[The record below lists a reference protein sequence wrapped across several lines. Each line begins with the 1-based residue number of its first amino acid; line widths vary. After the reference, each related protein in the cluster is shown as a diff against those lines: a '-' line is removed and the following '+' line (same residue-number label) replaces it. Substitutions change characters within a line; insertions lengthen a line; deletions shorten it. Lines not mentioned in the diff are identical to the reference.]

1 MRALFL
7 ATFLF
12 LSAPALCQ
20 IVVLDST
27 LQRYFAP
34 IHDTTV
40 TVGRPPA
47 TRLYVYTTTDLLY
60 NACSIAWQ
68 LCYVEDGNTYTLTTG
83 QVQMAGADYVA
94 YAADNRDILNLFA
107 YAAAK
112 VGVTFIP

>member
-7 ATFLF
+7 AAFLF
-12 LSAPALCQ
+12 FSAPAFCQ
-20 IVVLDST
+20 TVSLDST

-60 NACSIAWQ
+60 NVCSIAWQ

-83 QVQMAGADYVA
+83 QVQMAGSA
-94 YAADNRDILNLFA
+94 YLAYTLNNRSIVDLFTYAGAA
-107 YAAAK
+107 